1 VARNVSQITIPIK
14 YITNT
19 KALGQ
24 AQSKFAKFGG
34 AVASIAAASTAAI
47 AGIGAAA
54 VKMSAEFE
62 TNFAKIQGLVGVA
75 AKDLGELE
83 DAARRLG
90 PQFGKS
96 ANEAAEALFFITSAG
111 LRGKDA
117 VNVLEASLKGAAIG
131 LGETKTIADLATSA
145 VNAYGAANLN
155 GSQAVDVLTEAVR
168 LGKLEPE
175 ELAQSMGQVL
185 PIASNLGVSFQEVGA
200 AMAGMSKTGTN
211 AATASTQ
218 LRGILN
224 TLAKPTEGAKDALA
238 NYGTSAA
245 ELRQQ
250 IVDEGLF
257 ATLKTLTELFD
268 GNIEA
273 TTEVFGNVRALS
285 GVLDLMGAS
294 AEDNEKLF
302 AQMTDGVGVLDE
314 ALEIT
319 ADTGQF
325 KFNKAMETIKAS
337 LLPVGDTLLG
347 ISSDLLDSLMP
358 TIASLGTV
366 FEDTFESF
374 APALDELFGLLPGLI
389 DAFLPLLPVMGDIAT
404 IVLDLVSALL
414 PPFVQALNDLMPL
427 FESLTELVGML
438 VVPLA
443 EMLAPVLGD
452 IFEAVGRIIEAALPV
467 FITLMETLIPIV
479 LEVVEMF
486 LPLLDYVL
494 PLLEALLVDV
504 VVPALGILAEVLSVV
519 LPAAMA
525 IFMELGLGR
534 GIQAMGNF
542 ADDFGNLVYAIRTGW
557 AKGFNTMIDFLENW
571 INNAIRSLNW
581 FIEKANSLPG
591 VQIDFQAQEITLDR
605 LAIPGRF
612 DNMRFGDVDTSGVR
626 DVLDR
631 YSAARDASVASVSDV
646 VSRGNL
652 MGTQFGTT
660 YGALGSNINQASA
673 RRQLRDRF
681 GIENFFAEGGIVRRP
696 VVGMVG
702 EAGPEAI
709 IPLNKAG
716 SMGATYNITVNAG
729 MGADGT
735 RIGEQIIKEIKRYE
749 RHSGPVFAK
758 A

>member
-1 VARNVSQITIPIK
+1 MARSVSQITIPIK

-24 AQSKFAKFGG
+24 AQSKFAKFGS
-34 AVASIAAASTAAI
+34 AVAGIAAASTAAI

-117 VNVLEASLKGAAIG
+117 IDVLEASLKGAAVG

-145 VNAYGAANLN
+145 VNAYGAANLS

-175 ELAQSMGQVL
+175 ELAQSMGAVL

-224 TLAKPTEGAKDALA
+224 TLAKPTAEADKALA

-257 ATLKTLTELFD
+257 STLETLTDLFG

-294 AEDNEKLF
+294 LEDNRKLF
-302 AQMTDGVGVLDE
+302 ADMTDGVGVLDE

-319 ADTGQF
+319 QDTAAN
-325 KFNKAMETIKAS
+325 KFAVAMETAKAS
-337 LLPVGDTLLG
+337 LLPVGDILLEIG
-347 ISSDLLDSLMP
+347 AKLLDSLMP
-358 TIASLGTV
+358 TINTLGTV
-366 FEDTFESF
+366 LEETFEGF
-374 APALDELFGLLPGLI
+374 APALDGLFQLLPQLI
-389 DAFLPLLPVMGDIAT
+389 DAFLPLLPVIGDIAT
-404 IVLDLVSALL
+404 IVLDLISALL
-414 PPFVQALNDLMPL
+414 PPFVVLLEALMPL
-427 FESLTELVGML
+427 FESLTVLTEML
-438 VVPLA
+438 FVSLA
-443 EMLAPVLGD
+443 EMLSPALSD
-452 IFEAVGRIIEAALPV
+452 IFESVGRIIEAALPV
-467 FITLMETLIPIV
+467 FISLMETLIPIV

-494 PLLEALLVDV
+494 PLLETLLVDFV
-504 VVPALGILAEVLSVV
+504 IPTLGVLAEVLSVV

-542 ADDFGNLVYAIRTGW
+542 ADDFGNLVYSIRTGW
-557 AKGFNTMIDFLENW
+557 AKGFNIMIDFLENW
-571 INNAIRSLNW
+571 INQAIRSLNW
-581 FIEKANSLPG
+581 FIDKANSLPG
-591 VQIDFQAQEITLDR
+591 VQIDFQAAEITLDR
-605 LAIPGRF
+605 LTVPGRF
-612 DNMRFGDVDTSGVR
+612 DNMRFGDVDTTGVR

-646 VSRGNL
+646 LSRGNL

-660 YGALGSNINQASA
+660 YGALGSNLNQASA
-673 RRQLRDRF
+673 RRQLREKF

-716 SMGATYNITVNAG
+716 SMGSNYNITVNAG

-749 RHSGPVFAK
+749 RQSGPVFAR

>member
-1 VARNVSQITIPIK
+1 MARNVSQITIPIK

-19 KALGQ
+19 KALDT
-24 AQSKFAKFGG
+24 AQSRFGKFGG
-34 AVASIAAASTAAI
+34 AVAGIAAASTAAI

-96 ANEAAEALFFITSAG
+96 ANEAADALFFITSAG
-111 LRGKDA
+111 LRGTEAID
-117 VNVLEASLKGAAIG
+117 VLEASLKGAAVG
-131 LGETKTIADLATSA
+131 LGDTKTIADLATSA
-145 VNAYGAANLN
+145 VNAYGAATLS

-175 ELAQSMGQVL
+175 ELAQSMGAVL

-224 TLAKPTEGAKDALA
+224 TLAKPTKEADEALA
-238 NYGTSAA
+238 GYGTSAA

-257 ATLKTLTELFD
+257 ATLKTLTDLFD

-294 AEDNEKLF
+294 AEDNELLF
-302 AQMTDGVGVLDE
+302 AQMTDGIGVLDE
-314 ALEIT
+314 ALGIT
-319 ADTGQF
+319 AETAQF
-325 KFNKAMETIKAS
+325 KLNRALETTKAS
-337 LLPVGDTLLG
+337 LLPVGDVLLD
-347 ISSDLLDSLMP
+347 ISSRLLDSLMP
-358 TIASLGTV
+358 TIEKLGPI
-366 FEDTFESF
+366 FEETFESF
-374 APALDELFGLLPGLI
+374 APALDGLFELLPGVI

-404 IVLDLVSALL
+404 IVLDLITALL
-414 PPFVQALNDLMPL
+414 PPFVQLLNDLMPL
-427 FESLTELVGML
+427 FESLTGLVETL

-452 IFEAVGRIIEAALPV
+452 IFEVVARIIEAALPI
-467 FITLMETLIPIV
+467 FIEMMETLIPVV
-479 LEVVEMF
+479 LELIEMF
-486 LPLLDYVL
+486 LPLLDVVL
-494 PLLEALLVDV
+494 PLLETILLDAVIPV
-504 VVPALGILAEVLSVV
+504 LGLLAEMMAVV
-519 LPAAMA
+519 LPAAMEL
-525 IFMELGLGR
+525 FKELGLGR
-534 GIQAMGNF
+534 TLLALSDF
-542 ADDFGNLVYAIRTGW
+542 SDDFDEIIYGIRVFF
-557 AKGFNTMIDFLENW
+557 AEAFNDMLDKLEFF
-571 INNAIRSLNW
+571 INTSVKALNW

-591 VQIDFQAQEITLDR
+591 VEIDFRASEVSFDR
-605 LAIPGRF
+605 MAVPGRF
-612 DNMRFGDVDTSGVR
+612 DRMRFGDVDTTGVR
-626 DVLDR
+626 DVMSR
-631 YSAARDASVASVSDV
+631 YSASTAIVGSQGYQAGEGMTRA
-646 VSRGNL
+646 SRGGL
-652 MGTQFGTT
+652 QTT
-660 YGALGSNINQASA
+660 AA
-673 RRQLRDRF
+673 RTSLRDRF
-681 GIENFFAEGGIVRRP
+681 GIDLFGAENFQAVTAFANGGIVNRP

-716 SMGATYNITVNAG
+716 SLGGTYNITVNAG
-729 MGADGT
+729 MGANGSQ
-735 RIGEQIIKEIKRYE
+735 IGEEIVRAIKKYE
-749 RHSGPVFAK
+749 RQSGPVFAS